1 MKPSFA
7 WPLLVASAC
16 AKGST
21 GGVIDAAVKF
31 DGQNPLVD
39 AAEQIDAPSGPDAA
53 MALTLSET
61 QNNTLFY
68 GGSVACGNSG
78 TGNTVDNIWYRAFQ
92 LSDTAAIQG
101 GFHIT
106 SVDFAVQDAVGSLAI
121 SVKIGAYTG
130 ALDGATLN
138 TGMISSLAT
147 AQTTPPNTSGMTG
160 EMVNVPIVADIP
172 AGGKFV
178 VQIVAP
184 TMDSGTTQHAL
195 YIGTTQSTQTHAWY
209 WSSAG
214 CSQST
219 PTKVDSTIASG
230 NLIVNINGTH

>member
-1 MKPSFA
+1 MKSSWA
-7 WPLLVASAC
+7 LPLLVASAC
-16 AKGST
+16 AKGSA
-21 GGVIDAAVKF
+21 GGIDAAVKF
-31 DGQNPLVD
+31 DGPNQLVD
-39 AAEQIDAPSGPDAA
+39 GAELIDAPSGPDAA
-53 MALTLSET
+53 MAITLSET
-61 QNNTLFY
+61 QNSTLFY
-68 GGSVACGNSG
+68 GGSVACGNS
-78 TGNTVDNIWYRAFQ
+78 TSGNTVDNIWYRAFQ
-92 LSDTAAIQG
+92 LSDAAAIQG

-106 SVDFAVQDAVGSLAI
+106 SIDFAVQDAVGSLAI
-121 SVKIGAYTG
+121 NVKIGSYSG

-184 TMDSGTTQHAL
+184 NMDSGTTQHAL

-230 NLIVNINGTH
+230 NLILNVNGTH